1 MSEASLSTYYTT
13 IYPTKCPPDPRF
25 LVSKEGLAFC
35 CQIIGFI
42 SLPMHFFTGYCIL
55 MKTPATMKHVKLS
68 LVNLNIWYIISQ
80 VIVSFFITSYN
91 FYPSLASFSV
101 GYATALN
108 FPTVVQICIL
118 YTINDAVH
126 VSITLLFEIRSSLI
140 LKNRFRISSSRGRGY
155 WLAGNFFG
163 TVFITSPVFFN
174 LADQNAEKMKILE
187 AIPCPSKEFF
197 LEPITVFAT
206 SGAWNTYLLISRSLK
221 SIYMLQIIFF
231 TSCCIYYLVIV
242 KTDQVSAQTRRIQ
255 ARSFYGL
262 IIQTLIPA
270 AFTLIPSV
278 LISSR
283 SAPDQL
289 VNNLVS
295 ISYAVHIVVGSLA
308 ILLVHHPYR
317 LFIKSIFVKSKE
329 SVIVPV
335 VSTSMFK
342 VIK

>member
-118 YTINDAVH
+118 YTINDGRYYKKIAADALLVKCFFQLSAVH

-187 AIPCPSKEFF
+187 
-197 LEPITVFAT
+197 V
-206 SGAWNTYLLISRSLK
+206 SGL
-221 SIYMLQIIFF
+221 
-231 TSCCIYYLVIV
+231 
-242 KTDQVSAQTRRIQ
+242 
-255 ARSFYGL
+255 
-262 IIQTLIPA
+262 
-270 AFTLIPSV
+270 
-278 LISSR
+278 
-283 SAPDQL
+283 
-289 VNNLVS
+289 
-295 ISYAVHIVVGSLA
+295 
-308 ILLVHHPYR
+308 
-317 LFIKSIFVKSKE
+317 
-329 SVIVPV
+329 
-335 VSTSMFK
+335 
-342 VIK
+342 